1 MFRFLIGLFF
11 LIYSLNTFSQDLYP
25 YGDNF
30 PLGLYSLHADLDSA
44 NYYGWNHGHR
54 YGYYIDDVRCLAT
67 PMPDSYFEECSENKL
82 YSFARLSWVD
92 SLERKWS
99 PSILTTINEIKQQ
112 EKHTNISWWDIPEE
126 LRYWKNSEYN
136 IVKSYPQLIREYDT
150 KNRPTYM
157 YIPGHYSKEGIKHYV
172 PFLDILPASC
182 YPNYQGQPHV
192 YVRWS
197 IERTQEAIKNDGYIL
212 GKDYLNNEKTI
223 IAILELFEQEVP
235 LTKIGTWH
243 DFWLALACNVKGIQV
258 FSHFYRNTTSTL
270 KESWNT
276 LNNAIQLFKENK
288 LDEMMIFGN
297 KIILAHE
304 ILNGPKLAPTL
315 NIQGET
321 YTLPSIKILTKQYQ
335 DTLYLI
341 AVNSANENVTFQI
354 KDIPPLIIESKNI
367 LTNRTSTINNQT
379 IIDTLNSLGVAIYK
393 IYTDKSEIRSIVFPS
408 PSDGIVA
415 IKITNSKTTF
425 NEIKIF
431 NLNGDLIQKNTCNY
445 CLEKTILLNNI
456 MNGTYIVQ
464 IIRNNE
470 CIATNKL
477 IISN

>member
-1 MFRFLIGLFF
+1 MFRFLISFFF
-11 LIYSLNTFSQDLYP
+11 LIYSLNTYSQALYP

-30 PLGLYSLHADLDSA
+30 PLGLYSLHTDLDSA

-54 YGYYIDDVRCLAT
+54 YGYYIDDIRYLAT
-67 PMPDSYFEECSENKL
+67 PIPDSYFEECKENNL
-82 YSFARLSWVD
+82 HSFSRLSWID
-92 SLERKWS
+92 SLDRKWS
-99 PSILTTINEIKQQ
+99 SSILTTISEIQQQ

-150 KNRPTYM
+150 QNRPNYM
-157 YIPGHYSKEGIKHYV
+157 YIPGHYSKESIRHYV

-182 YPNYQGQPHV
+182 YTNYQKKPHV

-197 IERTQEAIKNDGYIL
+197 IERTQEAIKDDGYIL

-235 LTKIGTWH
+235 LTKAGTWH

-276 LNNAIQLFKENK
+276 LNKSIQLFKVNK
-288 LDEMMIFGN
+288 LDKVMIFGN
-297 KIILAHE
+297 EIILKHE

-315 NIQGET
+315 NIQEET
-321 YTLPSIKILTKQYQ
+321 YSLPSLKILTKQYQ
-335 DTLYLI
+335 DTLYII
-341 AVNSANENVTFQI
+341 AVNSANETVTFQI

-367 LTNRTSTINNQT
+367 LTNRISTIKNQT
-379 IIDTLNSLGVAIYK
+379 LIDTLNSLEVAVYK
-393 IYTDKSEIRSIVFPS
+393 IYTDKSEVKSIVFPS
-408 PSDGIVA
+408 PSDGFVS
-415 IKITNSKTTF
+415 IKITNSRVTF
-425 NEIKIF
+425 NKIKIF
-431 NLNGDLIQKNTCNY
+431 NLYGDLIQENTCNY
-445 CLEKTILLNNI
+445 CLEKNIFLNNI
-456 MNGTYIVQ
+456 KDGTYIVQ
-464 IIRNNE
+464 ILRNDE
-470 CIATNKL
+470 CISTNKL
-477 IISN
+477 IILK

>member
-1 MFRFLIGLFF
+1 
-11 LIYSLNTFSQDLYP
+11 
-25 YGDNF
+25 
-30 PLGLYSLHADLDSA
+30 
-44 NYYGWNHGHR
+44 
-54 YGYYIDDVRCLAT
+54 
-67 PMPDSYFEECSENKL
+67 
-82 YSFARLSWVD
+82 
-92 SLERKWS
+92 
-99 PSILTTINEIKQQ
+99 
-112 EKHTNISWWDIPEE
+112 
-126 LRYWKNSEYN
+126 
-136 IVKSYPQLIREYDT
+136 
-150 KNRPTYM
+150 M
-157 YIPGHYSKEGIKHYV
+157 YIPGHYSKEGVKHYV

-297 KIILAHE
+297 KIILTHE

-321 YTLPSIKILTKQYQ
+321 YSLPSIKILTKQYQ
-335 DTLYLI
+335 DTLYII

-367 LTNRTSTINNQT
+367 LTDKTSTIKKQT

-393 IYTDKSEIRSIVFPS
+393 IYTDKSEIKSTVFPS
-408 PSDGIVA
+408 PSDGIVS
-415 IKITNSKTTF
+415 IKITNSKITF

-431 NLNGDLIQKNTCNY
+431 NLYGDLIQENTCNY
-445 CLEKTILLNNI
+445 CLYKTILLNNI
-456 MNGTYIVQ
+456 GDGTYIVH
-464 IIRNNE
+464 ILRNNE

>member
-1 MFRFLIGLFF
+1 MFRFLISLFF

-30 PLGLYSLHADLDSA
+30 PLGLYSLHTDLDSA

-54 YGYYIDDVRCLAT
+54 YGYYIDNVRYLAT

-82 YSFARLSWVD
+82 SSFARLSWVD

-157 YIPGHYSKEGIKHYV
+157 YIPGHYSKEGVKHYV

-212 GKDYLNNEKTI
+212 GKDYLNNKKTI

-235 LTKIGTWH
+235 LTKVGTWH

-270 KESWNT
+270 RESWNT

-297 KIILAHE
+297 KIILTHE

-321 YTLPSIKILTKQYQ
+321 YSLPSIKILTKQYQ
-335 DTLYLI
+335 DTLYI
-341 AVNSANENVTFQI
+341 IVVNSANENVTFQI

-367 LTNRTSTINNQT
+367 LTDKTSTIKKQT

-393 IYTDKSEIRSIVFPS
+393 IYTDKSEIKSIVFPS
-408 PSDGIVA
+408 PSDGIVS
-415 IKITNSKTTF
+415 IKITNSKITF

-431 NLNGDLIQKNTCNY
+431 NLHGNLIQKNACNY

-456 MNGTYIVQ
+456 RNGTYIVQ
-464 IIRNNE
+464 ILRNNK